1 MVTVCADVG
10 NGIKAARF
18 NESGGNGTLRR
29 HRMMGGTRWRE
40 GGQRCDPA
48 TALVF
53 ESPVRSGYL
62 ALPALTETETG

>member
-10 NGIKAARF
+10 NGIKAASF

-40 GGQRCDPA
+40 GGQRCEPA
-48 TALVF
+48 TA
-53 ESPVRSGYL
+53 
-62 ALPALTETETG
+62 